1 MRELTGSGARQ
12 MSRATD
18 SSTKRLLEQELL
30 MFSLKD
36 KVAVITGAASGIGL
50 ATALRFSKAGAK
62 LVLADIKENDE
73 IGKATG
79 GIFVRTDVSSE
90 KQIQDLMEAAVSH
103 FGKLDVVVNNAGI
116 AGTMGEIADIEQT
129 GFDLVQNVNVK
140 GVLWGIKHGAKH
152 IAGGGSIIN
161 TASYAG
167 LSAFPG
173 YGSYTASK
181 CAVIG
186 LTKTA
191 ALELAPRGIRVNCVC
206 PGTIDTPINVGAG
219 ELELALTSYLTPL
232 GRIGLPEEVASLIH
246 FLASDDSSYMTG
258 LAIPIAGGISAGIG
272 LGIIGGLC
280 EMLEKRSSA

>member
-1 MRELTGSGARQ
+1 
-12 MSRATD
+12 
-18 SSTKRLLEQELL
+18 

-36 KVAVITGAASGIGL
+36 KVAVITGAASGIGR
-50 ATALRFSKAGAK
+50 AAALRFSKAGAK
-62 LVLADIKENDE
+62 LVLADITESSE
-73 IGKATG
+73 IGEATG
-79 GIFVRTDVSSE
+79 GIFVKTDVSSE
-90 KQIQDLMEAAVSH
+90 KQIRSLMEAAVSH

-116 AGTMGEIADIEQT
+116 AGTTGDIADIEEAD
-129 GFDLVQNVNVK
+129 FDLVQKVNVK
-140 GVLWGIKHGAKH
+140 GVLWGIKHGARH
-152 IAGGGSIIN
+152 IANGGSIIN

-181 CAVIG
+181 SAVIG

-206 PGTIDTPINVGAG
+206 PGTIDTPINIGAG
-219 ELELALTSYLTPL
+219 ELELALASYLTPL

-246 FLASDDSSYMTG
+246 FLASDESSYMTG

-280 EMLEKRSSA
+280 EALEKRSSA